1 MMKSKHFASCF
12 ALGVQLGRSVCM
24 ESNGIVANKASSE
37 VTPVVRL
44 VTENDRKDAE
54 EMARNTYGGND
65 HIMNFFDGWLSSDL
79 CLTAGIEVDG
89 TKIFITF
96 NIII

>member
-12 ALGVQLGRSVCM
+12 ALDVQLAITIYM
-24 ESNGIVANKASSE
+24 ESNGTVANKASSE
-37 VTPVVRL
+37 ATPVVRF
-44 VTENDRKDAE
+44 VTENDRKDVE
-54 EMARNTYGGND
+54 EMARNTYGGTD
-65 HIMNFFDGWLSSDL
+65 HIMNFFDGWLSSDT

-89 TKIFITF
+89 TKNFTTF